1 MTESVAAFD
10 ALDQEAAALSAVIRT
25 LAPADLAAS
34 TNCPPWTLHE
44 LIVHIA
50 DSIRVDDRP
59 LPDAPPHDRPRT
71 AADYYR
77 RPERDTDAY
86 RQRNVEHAQTSAA
99 AVPDASARFDA
110 EAAHTLDV
118 LRRDDAARV
127 VPIPRIG
134 PMVLAEWTVTRV
146 IAVAAHA
153 LDVAI
158 TLNRPPWTTDAALRV
173 TRPVLIDLLGARPP
187 DSPRWTGHGFLAVAT
202 GRRPISDSDRYE
214 LGELADRFPL
224 LS

>member
-1 MTESVAAFD
+1 MTVPVAALD
-10 ALDQEAAALSAVIRT
+10 ALDAEAAALSAVIRT
-25 LAPADLAAS
+25 LTPGDLATT

-50 DSIRVDDRP
+50 DSIRVGDRP
-59 LPDAPPHDRPRT
+59 LPDAPSGERPRT

-99 AVPDASARFDA
+99 TVPDAVARFDG

-118 LRRDDAARV
+118 LRRDDTARV
-127 VPIPRIG
+127 VLIPRIG
-134 PMVLAEWTVTRV
+134 PMVLADWIVTRV

-158 TLNRPPWTTDAALRV
+158 TLDRPPWTTDAALLV
-173 TRPVLIDLLGARPP
+173 TRPVFIDLLGDRPP
-187 DSPRWTGHGFLAVAT
+187 DNPRWTGPGFLAAAT
-202 GRRPISDSDRYE
+202 GRRPVSDADRDE
-214 LGELADRFPL
+214 LGRLADRFPL

>member
-1 MTESVAAFD
+1 MTGSVAALD
-10 ALDQEAAALSAVIRT
+10 ALDVEAAALSAVIRSLT
-25 LAPADLAAS
+25 PGDLATM

-50 DSIRVDDRP
+50 DSIRVADQP
-59 LPDAPPHDRPRT
+59 LPDAPSRERPRT

-99 AVPDASARFDA
+99 AVPDATARFDS
-110 EAAHTLDV
+110 EAAHTLGV
-118 LRRDDAARV
+118 LRRDDTARV
-127 VPIPRIG
+127 VLIPRVG
-134 PMVLAEWTVTRV
+134 PMVLAEWIVTRV
-146 IAVAAHA
+146 IAVAVHA

-158 TLNRPPWTTDAALRV
+158 TLDRPPWTTEAALRV
-173 TRPVLIDLLGARPP
+173 TRPVFVDLLGGHPP
-187 DSPRWTGHGFLAVAT
+187 DSPRWTGHGFLAAAT
-202 GRRPISDSDRYE
+202 GRRPLSGADRYE
-214 LGELADRFPL
+214 LGQLADRLPL